1 MASLLGLRG
10 TGDWGTDERPKNF
23 RQTILWNEP
32 NGMAPLL
39 ALMGRLGDESVDDPE
54 FSWWEEL
61 LTLTKCTVNGALSSS
76 ATTIVVSSGAL
87 NLVQGD
93 LLEVAVEHAA
103 GTSAYAAEIVQ
114 VMANP
119 TTDLSLVVSRG
130 VAGTTAASISDAA
143 VLVKI
148 GSAFEEGSSAPR
160 ASTRNPTKYGN
171 YTQIFKTT
179 YEMTKTAEKTN
190 VRTGDPVAMDKK
202 RKMHDHSVALEQA
215 LLLGR
220 KLETTGPNGNP
231 LRYMGGL
238 LSYLTTNNYVFSGTG
253 TGTAGTDWNEDNF
266 IAKLSRVF
274 DYNSPSGDERLC
286 FCGNSALIALNRLA
300 RTSSSTRINFNGV
313 LKTYGMALSEW
324 ILPQGRLLVKNH
336 PLFSQHP
343 IFDEAMIVIA
353 PGSLKYRYLRGRDTK
368 FEDDIQ
374 AKGDDTRKGQ
384 WITEAGLEVHH
395 EYTMGYFGNF
405 GG

>member
-23 RQTILWNEP
+23 RQSILWNEP

-54 FSWWEEL
+54 FAWWEEI
-61 LTLTKCTVNGALSSS
+61 LTLTKVTVSGALSSS
-76 ATTIVVSSGAL
+76 ATTVVVTSGAY

-103 GTSAYAAEIVQ
+103 GTAAYAAELVQ
-114 VMANP
+114 VAANP
-119 TTDLSLVVSRG
+119 TSDTSFIVTRG
-130 VAGTTAASISDAA
+130 AAGTTAASIADAA

-160 ASTRNPTKYGN
+160 ASTRNPTKYSN
-171 YTQIFKTT
+171 YTQIFKTA
-179 YEMTKTAEKTN
+179 YEMTRTAEKTN
-190 VRTGDPVAMDKK
+190 LRTGDAVTTDKK
-202 RKMHDHSVALEQA
+202 RKMSDHSVALEQA
-215 LLLGR
+215 LLFGR
-220 KLETTGPNGNP
+220 KSETTGPNGKP

-238 LSYLTTNNYVFSGTG
+238 LSFLSTNNYTFSGTG

-266 IAKLSRVF
+266 VAKLSRLF

-286 FCGNSALIALNRLA
+286 FVGNSGLIALNKLA
-300 RTSSSTRINFNGV
+300 RGSSSTRINFNGV
-313 LKTYGMALSEW
+313 IKTYGMALTEW
-324 ILPQGRLLVKNH
+324 VLPQGRLLIKTH

-343 IFDEAMIVIA
+343 ILDEAMIAIA

-374 AKGDDTRKGQ
+374 AKGDDLRKGQ
-384 WITEAGLEVHH
+384 WITEASLEVHH
-395 EYTMGYFGNF
+395 EYTMGYFGNL